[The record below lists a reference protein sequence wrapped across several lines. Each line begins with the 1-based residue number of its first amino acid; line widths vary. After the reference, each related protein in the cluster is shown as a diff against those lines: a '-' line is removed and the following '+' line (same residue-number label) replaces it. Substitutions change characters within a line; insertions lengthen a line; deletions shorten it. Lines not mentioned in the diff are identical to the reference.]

1 MDAYTNAFATLIRE
15 TVTDR
20 IVGESRAGHPLGT
33 TNRSFEAITG
43 ELIMARWDALAAG
56 PGTIGQI
63 VARMCGTEKRPPEYR
78 PEGAR
83 TWRTAHGRR
92 RRAH

>member
-20 IVGESRAGHPLGT
+20 IVGESRAGYPLGT
-33 TNRSFEAITG
+33 TNRSFDAITA
-43 ELIMARWDALAAG
+43 ELIMANWDRLAAG
-56 PGTIGQI
+56 PGTIGQL
-63 VARMCGTEKRPPEYR
+63 VDRMCGVEKRPEYR

-83 TWRTAHGRR
+83 TWRTASGHRRGRR
-92 RRAH
+92 